1 MTIQLPL
8 DQAHPIRPPGNLRD
22 LQVQGPV
29 HRVRTAVGDPAWLVT
44 GYRELQ
50 ELFGDSRLGR
60 SHPEPGAAARW
71 GDSVLHGGP
80 RGNYATE
87 PEDHARFRAR
97 VQPHFSPRRMRELR
111 PRVEALTAELIDQ
124 LAASQPPADLTQALA
139 LPLPVAV
146 ICELLGVPLQDREMF
161 REWTQSAAD
170 TRDRARSQ
178 HGLLSLYE
186 YGQRLVARKHKEPGD
201 DIISGW
207 CADPEVPDDAVA
219 MLAMSLL
226 RAGHETTVYTIGTGA
241 LMAAHP
247 ATAVAGAACRSGPGT
262 GRRRGSAARGGLGR
276 HTAYP
281 VRACGDQDRRQHH
294 RARRPRPAAPRS
306 GQPRP
311 GHLRRPGP
319 VRYRPAGRR
328 APGLRSRGAL
338 LRRRA
343 ACQDR
348 AAGRLRP
355 AHQPFPPD
363 AAGHAHRGTHGNRW
377 ALAPGTDRPAR
388 YLVETAGWAGHT
400 FVRFMR
406 GGVTDL
412 ARVMLAWIWRNAA
425 PS

>member
-22 LQVQGPV
+22 LQARGPV

-60 SHPEPGAAARW
+60 SHPEPGTAARW
-71 GDSVLHGGP
+71 GDSMLHGGP

-87 PEDHARFRAR
+87 PQDHARFRAR

-111 PRVEALTAELIDQ
+111 PRVEALTAELTGQ

-170 TRDRARSQ
+170 TRDRARSE

-226 RAGHETTVYTIGTGA
+226 WAGHETTVYTIGIGA
-241 LMAAHP
+241 LMLLTQPEQWQALHADP
-247 ATAVAGAACRSGPGT
+247 ALV
-262 GRRRGSAARGGLGR
+262 
-276 HTAYP
+276 
-281 VRACGDQDRRQHH
+281 
-294 RARRPRPAAPRS
+294 PAA
-306 GQPRP
+306 
-311 GHLRRPGP
+311 
-319 VRYRPAGRR
+319 AEE
-328 APGLRSRGAL
+328 AL
-338 LRRRA
+338 
-343 ACQDR
+343 R
-348 AAGRLRP
+348 AAGWGGTPLIRYAR
-355 AHQPFPPD
+355 AEIKI
-363 AAGHAHRGTHGNRW
+363 AGSTI
-377 ALAPGTDRPAR
+377 APGDLVLLAQGAANHDQAIFDDPAR
-388 YLVETAGWAGHT
+388 FDIARQAGAHLAFGHGAHYCAGAPLARIELQAAFGQLT
-400 FVRFMR
+400 SRFPRMQLAMPIEELT
-406 GGVTDL
+406 VTDGL
-412 ARVMLAWIWRNAA
+412 LLPGLTALHVTW
-425 PS
+425 